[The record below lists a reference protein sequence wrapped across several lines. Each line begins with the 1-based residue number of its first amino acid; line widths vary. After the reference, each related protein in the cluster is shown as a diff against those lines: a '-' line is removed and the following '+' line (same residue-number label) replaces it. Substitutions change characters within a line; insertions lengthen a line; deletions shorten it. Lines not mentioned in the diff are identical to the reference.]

1 MTVTDQRR
9 QFVEFTESFLSL
21 RSSALLKK
29 PLPPGGSG
37 GSPPVDGQSH
47 HRHHHQLTNGEQLL
61 TTDHVYGVLRDS
73 PVQDLLSTSRDPTH
87 RAMWARMSSF
97 WPTTIVDSVQEGVER
112 VRSEHFAFIVESPTA
127 EYLATRRPCDLYATE
142 PFLQSLSYAFA
153 VRKGETALKAAL
165 DDQLRRMAD
174 SSELQMLYLRWWK
187 DECARYGHQQHPSP
201 AKFETASVPRRS
213 NSSGSAIVASR
224 SVGGRR
230 YGNGADRPATMATCV
245 ATILLLL
252 LPFVRIRRY

>member
-1 MTVTDQRR
+1 M
-9 QFVEFTESFLSL
+9 
-21 RSSALLKK
+21 
-29 PLPPGGSG
+29 
-37 GSPPVDGQSH
+37 DGQSH
-47 HRHHHQLTNGEQLL
+47 HRHHHHHHQLTNGEQLL

-112 VRSEHFAFIVESPTA
+112 VRSERFAFIVESPTA

-142 PFLQSLSYAFA
+142 PFLQSMSYAFA
-153 VRKGETALKAAL
+153 VRKGEAALKATL

-187 DECARYGHQQHPSP
+187 DECARYGHQQQHPPHPSP
-201 AKFETASVPRRS
+201 FESSSVPRRS
-213 NSSGSAIVASR
+213 NSSGSAVVASR

-252 LPFVRIRRY
+252 LSFVRIRRCY